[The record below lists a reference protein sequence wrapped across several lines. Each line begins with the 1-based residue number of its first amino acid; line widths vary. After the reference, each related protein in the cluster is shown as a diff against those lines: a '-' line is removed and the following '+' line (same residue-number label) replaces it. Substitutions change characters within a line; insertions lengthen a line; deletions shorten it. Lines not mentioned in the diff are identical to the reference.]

1 MNLTLAS
8 TLLGSAGVA
17 LAAWSLGGPAGAGVA
32 AGGGLGLAL
41 GVGLAARQRRLLRS
55 APERA
60 LGSFAL
66 GFLTKLMVLLAAAIC
81 FRLAGLDSPDPVSFC
96 LAFLAASL
104 FASATG
110 LAGVAPAR
118 VRTGPAP
125 AHVPTGP
132 ALAPVHDRE
141 AFSR

>member
-8 TLLGSAGVA
+8 TLLGTAGVA
-17 LAAWSLGGPAGAGVA
+17 LVAWSLGGPAGLGVA
-32 AGGGLGLAL
+32 VGGGLGLVL
-41 GVGLAARQRRLLRS
+41 GVALAARQRRLLRT

-66 GFLTKLMVLLAAAIC
+66 GFLTKLMVLLAAAIF
-81 FRLAGLDSPDPVSFC
+81 FRLAGPDTLDPLALDPVAFC

-110 LAGVAPAR
+110 LWASAP
-118 VRTGPAP
+118 V
-125 AHVPTGP
+125 
-132 ALAPVHDRE
+132 PVHDRE

>member
-8 TLLGSAGVA
+8 TLLGTAGVA
-17 LAAWSLGGPAGAGVA
+17 LAAWSLGGPAGVGAA
-32 AGGGLGLAL
+32 AGGALGLAL
-41 GVGLAARQRRLLRS
+41 GVALTARQRRLLRT

-66 GFLTKLMVLLAAAIC
+66 GFLTKLMVLLAAATC
-81 FRLAGLDSPDPVSFC
+81 FRLAGLDTLDPLPLDPVAFC

-104 FASATG
+104 FATATG
-110 LAGVAPAR
+110 LSGSAAVRAGSN
-118 VRTGPAP
+118 PAP
-125 AHVPTGP
+125 
-132 ALAPVHDRE
+132 APVHDRE